1 MPPILQ
7 ISNLQK
13 SFKKFKALNGVS
25 LSVNE
30 GEIFGFL
37 GCNGA
42 GKSTTIRCLL
52 TLIKPDSGEILFKGK
67 NINECRNVFLSS
79 IGCIVERPDFYKNLS
94 LETNLKLS
102 AILYNKNPSKKEIYD
117 SLELVGLKG
126 KEKVKFK
133 ACSQGM
139 KQRLGIAA
147 ALIHDPEIIILD
159 EPSNG
164 LDPRGMIELRQLIL
178 RMKNE
183 MKKTIIISSHILSE
197 VELIV
202 DSLIIIDKGINV
214 IQGSAQELLHG
225 SDVMVNIESTETEK
239 LVEKIK
245 NSPYKAHIESV
256 LENRIIMKSTMK
268 DVAQLHKDLILMD
281 EPVQNFYTR
290 KKLEDLFLK
299 LTEN

>member
-1 MPPILQ
+1 M
-7 ISNLQK
+7 
-13 SFKKFKALNGVS
+13 
-25 LSVNE
+25 
-30 GEIFGFL
+30 
-37 GCNGA
+37 
-42 GKSTTIRCLL
+42 
-52 TLIKPDSGEILFKGK
+52 
-67 NINECRNVFLSS
+67 
-79 IGCIVERPDFYKNLS
+79 
-94 LETNLKLS
+94 
-102 AILYNKNPSKKEIYD
+102 LYNKNLSKKEIYD

-281 EPVQNFYTR
+281 EPIQNFYTR

>member
-1 MPPILQ
+1 MPPI
-7 ISNLQK
+7 IEIKNLHK

-30 GEIFGFL
+30 GDIFGFL

-67 NINECRNVFLSS
+67 NINECRSEFLSS
-79 IGCIVERPDFYKNLS
+79 VGCIVEKPDFYKAMS

-102 AILYNKNPSKKEIYD
+102 AMLYGKNPSKEQIYACLD
-117 SLELVGLKG
+117 LVGLKG

-147 ALIHDPEIIILD
+147 ALIHNPEIIILD

-164 LDPRGMIELRQLIL
+164 LDPRGMIELRNLIL
-178 RMKNE
+178 KMKNE

-202 DSLIIIDKGINV
+202 DSLIIIDRGVNV
-214 IQGSAQELLHG
+214 IQGSADELLHG
-225 SDVMVNIESTETEK
+225 SEVMVNIETTEPAK
-239 LVEKIK
+239 LIEKIK
-245 NSPYKAHIESV
+245 LSQYAADIESQV
-256 LENRIIMKSTMK
+256 ENVVTLKSTMK
-268 DVAQLHKDLILMD
+268 AIPQLHKDIILMD
-281 EPVQNFYTR
+281 EPILSFYTR

>member
-102 AILYNKNPSKKEIYD
+102 AMLYNKNLSKKEIYD

-281 EPVQNFYTR
+281 EPIQNFYTR

>member
-67 NINECRNVFLSS
+67 NINECRNEFLSS

-102 AILYNKNPSKKEIYD
+102 AMLYNKNLSKKEIYD

>member
-1 MPPILQ
+1 MPPI
-7 ISNLQK
+7 IEIKNLHK

-25 LSVNE
+25 LCVNE

-67 NINECRNVFLSS
+67 NINECRSEFLSS
-79 IGCIVERPDFYKNLS
+79 VGCIVEKPDFYKALS

-102 AILYNKNPSKKEIYD
+102 AMLYGKNPNKEEIYACLD
-117 SLELVGLKG
+117 LVGLKG

-147 ALIHDPEIIILD
+147 ALIHNPEIIILD

-164 LDPRGMIELRQLIL
+164 LDPRGMIELRNLIL
-178 RMKNE
+178 KMKNE
-183 MKKTIIISSHILSE
+183 LKKTIIISSHILSE

-202 DSLIIIDKGINV
+202 DSMIIIDRGVNV
-214 IQGSAQELLHG
+214 IQGSADELLHG
-225 SDVMVNIESTETEK
+225 SDVMVNIETTEPTK
-239 LVEKIK
+239 LIEKIK
-245 NSPYKAHIESV
+245 LSPYAADIESQA
-256 LENRIIMKSTMK
+256 ENLVTLKSTMK
-268 DVAQLHKDLILMD
+268 AIPQLHKDIILMD
-281 EPVQNFYTR
+281 EPILSFYTR

>member
-102 AILYNKNPSKKEIYD
+102 AMLYNKNLSKKEIYD

>member
-7 ISNLQK
+7 ISNLHK

-25 LSVNE
+25 MTVNE

-67 NINECRNVFLSS
+67 NINECRSEFLSS
-79 IGCIVERPDFYKNLS
+79 VGCIVEKPDFYKSLS

-102 AILYNKNPSKKEIYD
+102 AMLYNKNPTKKEIYD

-147 ALIHDPEIIILD
+147 ALIHNPEIIILD

-202 DSLIIIDKGINV
+202 DSLIIIDKGVNV
-214 IQGSAQELLHG
+214 IQGSAHELLHG
-225 SDVMVNIESTETEK
+225 SEVMVNIESSQAK
-239 LVEKIK
+239 ALAEKIRL
-245 NSPYKAHIESV
+245 SSYSSQLESV
-256 LENRIIMKSTMK
+256 VENLIIVKSSMKE
-268 DVAQLHKDLILMD
+268 VAQLHKDIILMD

-299 LTEN
+299 LTDN